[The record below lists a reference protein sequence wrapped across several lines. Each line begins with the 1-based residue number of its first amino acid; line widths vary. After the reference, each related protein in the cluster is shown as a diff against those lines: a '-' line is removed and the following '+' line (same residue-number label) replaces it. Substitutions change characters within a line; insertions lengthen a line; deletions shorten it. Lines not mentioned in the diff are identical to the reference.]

1 MGQIMRVIKA
11 KSLSSVAGAGIA
23 AAVFGLIFTLLGIIA
38 PAYAL
43 DAGQTVKDSVTVGGM
58 AIPLPDGEWT
68 VYYAVEDDDPKFLNS
83 KVGLVLLSGKAVKQT
98 AYFRV
103 SQSKTGAGFKP
114 YAQCSQPYYFFS
126 ETVQNQASGAQD
138 CWHILVETLA
148 PDEESDRQKAILAF
162 AKSREVFLPLTIIGP
177 RFHYAGSQALLQV
190 SYGWTPDLIVKAPKD
205 IKVWRFQDWT
215 AEAVAKEPRKKVIM
229 TKFKR
234 WGTEWRPE
242 IESAFSGF
250 RK

>member
-1 MGQIMRVIKA
+1 MGQDMRVKKA
-11 KSLSSVAGAGIA
+11 QPVSGAAGAVVM
-23 AAVFGLIFTLLGIIA
+23 AAVIGLIVALLGISS
-38 PAYAL
+38 PAFAVET
-43 DAGQTVKDSVTVGGM
+43 GQIVKGSVTVGGM
-58 AIPLPDGEWT
+58 AMPLPDGEWT
-68 VYYAVEDDDPKFLNS
+68 VYYAVEDDGAKFLNA
-83 KVGLVLLSGKAVKQT
+83 KLGLVLLSGKAVKQT

-103 SQSKTGAGFKP
+103 SRSKTGAGFKP

-126 ETVQNQASGAQD
+126 ETVQNQAGGAQD

-162 AKSREVFLPLTIIGP
+162 AKAHGVFLPLTVIGP
-177 RFHYAGSQALLQV
+177 RFHYASSQALLQA

-215 AEAVAKEPRKKVIM
+215 SEAVASEPRKKVIM

-234 WGTEWRPE
+234 WGAGWRPK
-242 IESAFSGF
+242 IDSVFSGF